1 MDKQA
6 LVEQIKAWAMEN
18 YNKSFGASTIIECF
32 TDEEIAA
39 GFSSLADAKAF
50 ASLQDE
56 QYQNAWCDA

>member
-18 YNKSFGASTIIECF
+18 YEKSWGASVIIECF
-32 TDEEIAA
+32 EDEDIAEQ
-39 GFSSLADAKAF
+39 FKSLDEAKEYAQ
-50 ASLQDE
+50 LQSE